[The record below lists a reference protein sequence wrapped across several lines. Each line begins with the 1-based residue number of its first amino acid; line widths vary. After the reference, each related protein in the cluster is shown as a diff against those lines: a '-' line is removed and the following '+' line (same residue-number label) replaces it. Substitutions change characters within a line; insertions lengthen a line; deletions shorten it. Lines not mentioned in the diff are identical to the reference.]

1 MDWFTEDVLFE
12 ASNELAKRGYS
23 FLLRKS
29 GRLALVGKGAFGR
42 TYMVKDVYGQVF
54 AVKIAKRPTE
64 KHVKSNRTFSPDH
77 IDEIV
82 FAQALRENPSDYIV
96 KFYEEILLD
105 NFYILIMELIE
116 GVSLGKL
123 LRTRKLVD
131 GHKLDRNEWSILA
144 TCLIKAVCH
153 LQTMGFVHRDIKP
166 DNVMVVLN
174 ESMKIVGAKLI
185 DFGLS
190 RRACSEVPAA
200 AAAAPASA
208 ASASTSTAFSQE
220 KAYDTNSGEDYSK
233 SPAQKKVR
241 LTEVLMSA
249 VGTPVYTHPAV
260 GKCPYGFECDTYS
273 LGLVLFEAYI
283 GKTVIPPIEERF
295 MAAKKKYW
303 NYPVDKVL
311 EGCDKD
317 VSKVVMLLMSK
328 KNYPIEEALK
338 AINAFS
344 CSYEQPKV

>member
-23 FLLRKS
+23 FLLS
-29 GRLALVGKGAFGR
+29 LEGILNPLGHGAFGY
-42 TYMVKDVYGQVF
+42 TYMAKDLHGQVF
-54 AVKIAKRPTE
+54 AVKIAKKPTK
-64 KHVKSNRTFSPDH
+64 KHENSNRSFSPDH

-105 NFYILIMELIE
+105 NFYILIMERVE
-116 GVSLGKL
+116 GMSLEVL
-123 LRTRKLVD
+123 LSTRKLVD

-174 ESMKIVGAKLI
+174 ESGKIVGAKLI

-190 RRACSEVPAA
+190 RRACSEVPA

-241 LTEVLMSA
+241 LTEVMTSA

-283 GKTVIPPIEERF
+283 GRIVIPRIEKRF

>member
-23 FLLRKS
+23 FLLS
-29 GRLALVGKGAFGR
+29 LEGILNPLGHGAFGY
-42 TYMVKDVYGQVF
+42 TYMAKDLHGHVF
-54 AVKIAKRPTE
+54 AVKIAKKPTK
-64 KHVKSNRTFSPDH
+64 KHENSNRTFSPDH

-105 NFYILIMELIE
+105 NFYILIMERVE
-116 GVSLGKL
+116 GMSLEVL
-123 LRTRKLVD
+123 LSTRKLVD
-131 GHKLDRNEWSILA
+131 GHKLDRNEWRILA

-153 LQTMGFVHRDIKP
+153 LQAMGFVHRDIKP

-174 ESMKIVGAKLI
+174 ESGKIVGAKLI

-200 AAAAPASA
+200 PASA
-208 ASASTSTAFSQE
+208 TASTSTAFSQE
-220 KAYDTNSGEDYSK
+220 KAYGTNSREDYSK

-241 LTEVLMSA
+241 LAEVMTSL
-249 VGTPVYTHPAV
+249 VGTPVYSHPAV
-260 GKCPYGFECDTYS
+260 GKCSYRSECDTYS
-273 LGLVLFEAYI
+273 SGLVLYEAYI
-283 GKTVIPPIEERF
+283 GKTVIPRIKRRF
-295 MAAKKKYW
+295 MAAKEKYW

-328 KNYPIEEALK
+328 ENHPIEEALE